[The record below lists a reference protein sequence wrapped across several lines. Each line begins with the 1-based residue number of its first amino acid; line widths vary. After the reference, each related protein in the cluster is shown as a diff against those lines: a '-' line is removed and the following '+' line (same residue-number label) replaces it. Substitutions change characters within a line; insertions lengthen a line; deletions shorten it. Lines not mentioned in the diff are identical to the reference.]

1 MDLEL
6 KGRVAMV
13 TGASR
18 GLGLAIARAL
28 AEEGASLAIGAR
40 GAEALEKAAAELREL
55 GVPVFARPVD
65 ITVASEAEA
74 FVRETTERLG
84 PPEILVLNAGGT
96 PPAEDEIGSLQA
108 SFELN
113 ATANLRLARL
123 VVPGMKQQGYGS
135 ILFIASIWGREAG
148 GRLVYNAAKAA
159 EISLAKGLA
168 RELAPQGIRVNC
180 LAPGSILFPGG
191 SWDRRLKADPEGIQ
205 TFVEQEIPSGRFGRP
220 EEVGWVAAF
229 LVSPK
234 ANWVR
239 GACLTVDGGQ
249 SRAF

>member
-6 KGRVAMV
+6 RGRVALV

-28 AEEGASLAIGAR
+28 AEEGARLALAAR
-40 GAEALEKAAAELREL
+40 GAEGLEQAAEELRGL
-55 GVPVFARPVD
+55 GAEVFARSVD
-65 ITVASEAEA
+65 ITDPAQAGA
-74 FVRETTERLG
+74 FYQETSERLG
-84 PPEILVLNAGGT
+84 TPEVLVLNAGGT
-96 PPAEDEIGSLQA
+96 PPGQDETEILQR
-108 SFELN
+108 SFDLN

-123 VVPGMKQQGYGS
+123 AAPGMEAKGYGS

-148 GRLVYNAAKAA
+148 GRLTYNAAKAA
-159 EISLAKGLA
+159 EISLAKSLA
-168 RELAPQGIRVNC
+168 VELAPRNIRVNC

-191 SWDRRLKADPEGIQ
+191 SWDRRQKADPEGIAR
-205 TFVEQEIPSGRFGRP
+205 FVEQEIPSGRFGRP
-220 EEVGWVAAF
+220 EEVAWVAAF
-229 LVSPK
+229 LVSPR

>member
-1 MDLEL
+1 MDLDL

-40 GAEALEKAAAELREL
+40 GPEALEQAARELRDL
-55 GVPVFARPVD
+55 GVPVFARSVD
-65 ITVASEAEA
+65 ITQASEAEA
-74 FVRETTERLG
+74 FVRETTEALG
-84 PPEILVLNAGGT
+84 PPQILVLNAGGT
-96 PPAEDEIGSLQA
+96 PPAENEIASLEGSFA
-108 SFELN
+108 LN

-123 VVPGMKQQGYGS
+123 VIPGMERQGYGS

-168 RELAPQGIRVNC
+168 RELAPKGIRVNC

-205 TFVEQEIPSGRFGRP
+205 AFVQQEIPSGRFGRP
-220 EEVGWVAAF
+220 EEVAWVAAF

-234 ANWVR
+234 ASWVR